1 MEKQEITYPCTWS
14 YKIIGLDREAMD
26 REVRTI
32 LDRKKYTLTDSN
44 KKGKYLSLN
53 LSLIVE
59 SESERNSLFNSLK
72 ESPVIV
78 MVL

>member
-14 YKIIGLDREAMD
+14 YKVIGLNRDVMD
-26 REVRTI
+26 REIRTI
-32 LDRKKYTLTDSN
+32 LDRKEFTLTDSN

-53 LSLIVE
+53 LSLSVS
-59 SESERNSLFNSLK
+59 SESERNSLFTALK
-72 ESPVIV
+72 ESPGIV